1 MKIEYINSYVIKT
14 MFVIISLAMVFS
26 CKIPKDRDSIY
37 NNNVLFVESVVEDLG
52 VIDASKQ
59 DSASF
64 NFKIRNVSIENIELT
79 KIEPSCSCVSID
91 SVQRILIPG
100 QETIVRGKIGL
111 KGSVG
116 NFSKPIFINY
126 GNEGILL
133 LRIRGV
139 VR

>member
-1 MKIEYINSYVIKT
+1 MKIEYKISYVITT
-14 MFVIISLAMVFS
+14 MLVIISLALVFS
-26 CKIPKDRDSIY
+26 CKIPKDRDSTY
-37 NNNVLFVESVVEDLG
+37 NNNALFVESVVEDLG

-64 NFKIRNVSIENIELT
+64 NFKIRNISIENIELT

-100 QETIVRGKIGL
+100 QETIIHGKIGL
-111 KGSVG
+111 KGSIG

-126 GNEGILL
+126 GNEDLLL